1 MSEEIEKIIE
11 PTPGRRLSSDKFYN
25 DGTYRGLRAMATTKK
40 DVGLPD
46 VPNYPVASEE
56 ETLAGSASNRLMT
69 PQRSKQLIDA
79 EKQIPVDDTFQLLP
93 VAAKVAVT
101 YAVDQDFTITA
112 VDKTSAGNGIAISFV
127 DPEDVSQA
135 LAVSLVEGV
144 VVISHATDET
154 GAITTAAGT
163 LETAINEDVEVGA
176 VVQAAMGDAGV
187 MDFVGDVATDGQS
200 NGIACKKGHLFSDES
215 FLYLA
220 LNDVDG
226 ETNESTDFKKI
237 ALAAL

>member
-1 MSEEIEKIIE
+1 MPEEIEKIIE

-25 DGTYRGLRAMATTKK
+25 DGSYRSLRAMATKK
-40 DVGLPD
+40 EDVGLGNVPD
-46 VPNYPVASEE
+46 YPVASEE
-56 ETLAGSASNRLMT
+56 EALAGSASNRLMT

-93 VAAKVAVT
+93 IAAKVAVT
-101 YAVDQDFTITA
+101 YAVDQAFTITA

-163 LETAINEDVEVGA
+163 LETTINEDVEVGA

-187 MDFVGDVATDGQS
+187 MDFVGDVATAGQS
-200 NGIACKKGHLFSDES
+200 NGIACKKGYLFSDES

-226 ETNESTDFKKI
+226 ETNESADFKKV